1 MDWYRNNWYYVG
13 GIIFVALAI
22 VMSLF
27 GEHFDPVRSLLF
39 PWAPDGDWRS
49 DYDNVAF
56 SRNGI
61 QFSDT
66 VKPGTS
72 VYCGN
77 IHNPSGPTSC
87 RFVLSDGE
95 RSVSVEGDRP
105 LHRLVFWANEKVTCP
120 EPYIPIRASLGDTL
134 SWHLSYTFR

>member
-1 MDWYRNNWYYVG
+1 M
-13 GIIFVALAI
+13 ALAI